1 MIVHIQ
7 VRDRDNIGGFRL
19 FHPGQQN
26 GECPVNSCRG
36 RFCMANQSDERLTM
50 LAVGGITTALLLGG
64 CDH

>member
-1 MIVHIQ
+1 MIVHTQ
-7 VRDRDNIGGFRL
+7 VRDRDSSGGFRL

-26 GECPVNSCRG
+26 GECPVHSCRG
-36 RFCMANQSDERLTM
+36 RFCMANQSDERQAL